1 MLTKEKKNSG
11 ESEIY
16 IKNKINLQLSFI
28 TLLASL
34 IVIDAFTNIYQIY
47 ACQLIFFF
55 KNSGEKYVTL
65 ILYLNFF

>member
-34 IVIDAFTNIYQIY
+34 IVIDAFTNIY
-47 ACQLIFFF
+47 ACQLIFF
-55 KNSGEKYVTL
+55 
-65 ILYLNFF
+65 